1 MYEKVL
7 RITND
12 QGHANWNHYDVS
24 PHTYKDGY
32 YQKRY
37 EIANVGRDVEKHPST
52 LLMGMY
58 IVTALMEDSMEAL
71 KEIKNRTTIRPSNP
85 YAGYI
90 TKEDEITT
98 S

>member
-1 MYEKVL
+1 
-7 RITND
+7 
-12 QGHANWNHYDVS
+12 
-24 PHTYKDGY
+24 
-32 YQKRY
+32 
-37 EIANVGRDVEKHPST
+37 
-52 LLMGMY
+52 MGMY
-58 IVTALMEDSMEAL
+58 IGTALMENSMEAL